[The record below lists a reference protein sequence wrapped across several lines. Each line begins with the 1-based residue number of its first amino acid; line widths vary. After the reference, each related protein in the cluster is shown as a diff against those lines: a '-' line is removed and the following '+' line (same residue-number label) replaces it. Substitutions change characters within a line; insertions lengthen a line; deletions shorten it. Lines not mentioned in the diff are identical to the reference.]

1 MTSSERKLPAATGRG
16 TFVGRAREL
25 ALLEAAAAAARRGQ
39 PRVVSIE
46 GEAGIGKSSL
56 LGQFA
61 QELESAGILRAS
73 GDEAESL
80 LPYGMIGQLVASA
93 CPARK

>member
-1 MTSSERKLPAATGRG
+1 M
-16 TFVGRAREL
+16 FVGRSREL

-39 PRVVSIE
+39 PQVVSIE

-56 LGQFA
+56 LERFA
-61 QELESAGILRAS
+61 QELESAGIVRAS

-80 LPYGMIGQLVASA
+80 LPYAVISQLVASA
-93 CPARK
+93 REMGDGPPGC